1 MTQPDKTEAQRV
13 AEEIAAVCF
22 PLDTRLQ
29 ETLRKALAANIERA
43 LIAYGNAL
51 WKLLAEH
58 AVEDIEKNGCTAHRC
73 KICGGESEYDMWE
86 GPLHHTDECAL
97 KEKTSP

>member
-1 MTQPDKTEAQRV
+1 MTQSDKTEAQRV
-13 AEEIAAVCF
+13 AHAIADDFFAPGLEE
-22 PLDTRLQ
+22 
-29 ETLRKALAANIERA
+29 EMYEALAKRIEAA